1 VRASCTGP
9 AAAIRCQPRR
19 RTTTPTPW
27 TGLPFISG
35 FGVGAIVGM
44 TGVGGGSLMTPLLLS
59 VFKLSPAVA
68 IGTDLWF
75 AAITKIAGSASHH
88 QAGHVEWRI
97 TRLLLAGSIPAALAT
112 IALMHFTG
120 LTKGWAS
127 ALTFSL
133 GIALLL
139 TAVTVAFK
147 QIWVKVGHW
156 LERWI
161 NDGNRPALTVLC
173 GFILGVLVSLSSIGA
188 GAIGATLILLLYPKL
203 ASHRIVGTDIAHAVP
218 LTLVAG
224 IGHATLGNVDWS
236 LLVALLVGSMPGIWL
251 GAQLTR
257 KMPERLVR
265 TLLCVSL
272 VTAGIKVIH

>member
-1 VRASCTGP
+1 MDFL
-9 AAAIRCQPRR
+9 AIA
-19 RTTTPTPW
+19 
-27 TGLPFISG
+27 SG
-35 FGVGAIVGM
+35 FGIGAIVGM

-59 VFKLSPAVA
+59 VFKLNPAVA

-75 AAITKIAGSASHH
+75 AAITKTAGSASHH

-97 TRLLLAGSIPAALAT
+97 VRLLLSGSIPAALAT
-112 IALMHFTG
+112 IALMHLTG

-161 NDGNRPALTVLC
+161 HDDNRATLTILC

-188 GAIGATLILLLYPKL
+188 GAIGATLILLLYPQL
-203 ASHRIVGTDIAHAVP
+203 AAHRIVGTDIAHAVP

-224 IGHATLGNVDWS
+224 IGYATLGHVAWALLGS
-236 LLVALLVGSMPGIWL
+236 LLMGSIPGIWI
-251 GAQLTR
+251 GSQLTR

-265 TLLCVSL
+265 TLLCLSL
-272 VTAGIKVIH
+272 VTAGLKVIH

>member
-1 VRASCTGP
+1 MDYL
-9 AAAIRCQPRR
+9 AIA
-19 RTTTPTPW
+19 
-27 TGLPFISG
+27 SG
-35 FGVGAIVGM
+35 FGIGAIVGM

-59 VFKLSPAVA
+59 VFKLNPAVA

-75 AAITKIAGSASHH
+75 AAITKSAGSLSHH
-88 QAGHVEWRI
+88 QAGHVDWRI
-97 TRLLLAGSIPAALAT
+97 VRLLLAGSIPASLAT
-112 IALMHFTG
+112 IALMHLTG

-139 TAVTVAFK
+139 TAITVAFK
-147 QIWVKVGHW
+147 QVWVRVGHW

-161 NDGNRPALTVLC
+161 NDGNRGVLTVLC

-224 IGHATLGNVDWS
+224 IGHATLGNVEWA
-236 LLVALLVGSMPGIWL
+236 LLGSLLVGSVPGIWI
-251 GAQLTR
+251 GSQLTR
-257 KMPERLVR
+257 KMPEGLVR
-265 TLLCVSL
+265 TLLCLSL
-272 VTAGIKVIH
+272 VTAGLKVIH

>member
-1 VRASCTGP
+1 MDP
-9 AAAIRCQPRR
+9 IAIV
-19 RTTTPTPW
+19 
-27 TGLPFISG
+27 SG

-59 VFKLSPAVA
+59 VFKLNPAVA

-75 AAITKIAGSASHH
+75 AAVTKMAGSASHH
-88 QAGHVEWRI
+88 RAGHVDWRI
-97 TRLLLAGSIPAALAT
+97 TRLLLSGSLPAALAT

-173 GFILGVLVSLSSIGA
+173 GFVLGVLVSLSSIGA
-188 GAIGATLILLLYPKL
+188 GAIGATLILLLYPKM
-203 ASHRIVGTDIAHAVP
+203 AAHRIVGTDIAHAVP

-224 IGHATLGNVDWS
+224 IGYATLGHVNWG
-236 LLVALLVGSMPGIWL
+236 LLGALLVGSIPGIWL

-265 TLLCVSL
+265 TLLCLSL
-272 VTAGIKVIH
+272 VAAGLKVIH